1 MLSRVFRAEEPGSG
15 DLRKYREQM
24 NAIDENFRIYKP
36 TKRSSTKTPPEIM
49 LTEVKKMLSLVC
61 VRINSAVYSNMR
73 TRAQSLNKL

>member
-24 NAIDENFRIYKP
+24 NAIDENFRIYKSNE
-36 TKRSSTKTPPEIM
+36 TLIDENASEIM